1 MAHCGLPPWP
11 SAARPGILLRV
22 KLAEAGVS
30 TNIEHEIVEVFELV
44 RGGAPMAV
52 ATADAAHRPSCLRG
66 LGVDAGTNCTL
77 TVYVNAALAGRMR
90 ADLEVN
96 PRIAI
101 TFSRLP
107 DLRSIQLKGVVSAVR
122 PTTPHDHA
130 IQAHYLEA
138 LAEQLSLAGLPRS
151 LVRRVVA
158 QPSLAIELEAQ
169 ELFEQT
175 PGVGAGRVLRAT
187 S

>member
-1 MAHCGLPPWP
+1 M
-11 SAARPGILLRV
+11 
-22 KLAEAGVS
+22 KLAETTVS
-30 TNIEHEIVEVFELV
+30 TNIEDEIAEVFELV
-44 RGGAPMAV
+44 RGGAPMAI
-52 ATADAAHRPSCLRG
+52 ATADAAQRPSCLRG
-66 LGVDAGTNCTL
+66 LGAEAGPNCTL
-77 TVYVNAALAGRMR
+77 TVYVNAALAERMR
-90 ADLEVN
+90 ADLEAN
-96 PRIAI
+96 PRIAV

-107 DLRSIQLKGVVSAVR
+107 DLRSIQLKGVVRAVR

-158 QPSLAIELEAQ
+158 QPSLAIELQAQ

-175 PGVGAGRVLRAT
+175 PGAGAGRRLGGEP
-187 S
+187 

>member
-1 MAHCGLPPWP
+1 M
-11 SAARPGILLRV
+11 
-22 KLAEAGVS
+22 KLAEAAVS
-30 TNIEHEIVEVFELV
+30 TNIDEEITEVFELI

-52 ATADAAHRPSCLRG
+52 ATADAERRPSCLRG
-66 LGVDAGTNCTL
+66 LGADPGPGRTL
-77 TVYVNAALAGRMR
+77 TVYVNATLAGRMR

-96 PRIAI
+96 PRIAV
-101 TFSRLP
+101 TLSRLP
-107 DLRSIQLKGVVSAVR
+107 DLRSIQLKGVVRAVR
-122 PTTPHDHA
+122 PATAHDHA
-130 IQAHYLEA
+130 IRARYLEA

-158 QPSLAIELEAQ
+158 EPCLAIELEAQ

-175 PGVGAGRVLRAT
+175 PGAGAGRVLGAK